1 MPVITL
7 ETPIAAPPEIVFDL
21 ARSIDLH
28 KISTAHT
35 NEEAIDGK
43 TSGLIAMDESVTWR
57 ASHFGITQYLT
68 SKITQYNR
76 PHSFTDEMV
85 KGAFKSFTHRHLFRH
100 EAGITIMTDV
110 FEYQSPFGILGK
122 VADVLFLKRYM
133 QKLLIDRN
141 RVIKQFAED
150 EVLYNQVLT

>member
-35 NEEAIDGK
+35 HEEAIAGK

-57 ASHFGITQYLT
+57 AKHFGITQNLT

-85 KGAFKSFTHRHLFRH
+85 KGAFKSFRHRHLFTC
-100 EAGITIMTDV
+100 EGDITIMTDV
-110 FEYQSPFGILGK
+110 FEYQSPLGLLGK
-122 VADVLFLKRYM
+122 AADVLFLKRYM

-150 EVLYNQVLT
+150 EVLYSKVLT